1 MTTTPRR
8 VTIGVIV
15 TLGLASAGPAAS
27 AGQDEPLTIALWVRD
42 TAQVPDDVLAQAQAE
57 VTQIYRQAG
66 VEIVWLASV
75 SPLDDTDA
83 DREPWFTVAILSRRQ
98 AERLHPALMRDGVG
112 VALNGPTTRA
122 HMAYV
127 FYHRVERL
135 TGGNGLHLAPL
146 LGIAMAH
153 EIGHLLLPYKVH
165 SPTGLMRRN
174 WTKADLRLAQ
184 RSGLF
189 FTAAQ
194 SQLILRGLAGARLSP
209 EPQR

>member
-1 MTTTPRR
+1 MTKTLRR
-8 VTIGVIV
+8 VTVGLIA
-15 TLGLASAGPAAS
+15 TLGLAGAGRTAS
-27 AGQDEPLTIALWVRD
+27 AGQTETPTIALWVNN

-66 VEIVWLASV
+66 VKTVWGAPASL
-75 SPLDDTDA
+75 SA
-83 DREPWFTVAILSRRQ
+83 DMPAAREPRLTIVILSRDQER
-98 AERLHPALMRDGVG
+98 RLHPALVRDGVG
-112 VALNGPTTRA
+112 VALNSPTTRA

-135 TGGNGLHLAPL
+135 TGGNGLNLAPV

-153 EIGHLLLPYKVH
+153 EIGHLLLPYNVH
-165 SPTGLMRRN
+165 SLTGLMRRN

-184 RSGLF
+184 RSQLF

-194 SQLILRGLAGARLSP
+194 GELIRSGIAGSR
-209 EPQR
+209 QQ